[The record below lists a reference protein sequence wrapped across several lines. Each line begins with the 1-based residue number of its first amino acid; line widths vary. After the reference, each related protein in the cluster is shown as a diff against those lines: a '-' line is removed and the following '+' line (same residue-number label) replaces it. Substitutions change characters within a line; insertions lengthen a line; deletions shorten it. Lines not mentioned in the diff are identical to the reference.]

1 MDGHEAVGLRPIEE
15 GGAEIKGGDWLVVA
29 RAGGDVGASD
39 DGLDIQQ
46 ALEGHGAFEHEAV
59 VAEPVAVVGGV
70 DDVGVGAETLLLER
84 GEDAADRVIDQGD
97 LPVGVGDDF
106 AQVGIAQLRQARV
119 LLADGFVL
127 GWDVA
132 FERGA
137 VPPGAGV
144 ELARAVLGQVDVFG
158 TV

>member
-15 GGAEIKGGDWLVVA
+15 GGAKVEGGDRLVVA
-29 RAGGDVGASD
+29 GAGGDVGAFD
-39 DGLDIQQ
+39 DGFDVEQ
-46 ALEGHGAFEHEAV
+46 AFEGHGAFEHETV

-84 GEDAADRVIDQGD
+84 GEDAADRVIDEGD

-106 AQVGIAQLRQARV
+106 AQVGIAQLRHTRV

-144 ELARAVLGQVDVFG
+144 ELAGAVLGQVDVFG
-158 TV
+158 AV